1 MLYDGKQLKSEL
13 RDFIVTNFMLS
24 EDMRLFTDRDSFLKK
39 GVIDSMGVME
49 LLAFVQ
55 RRYQIR
61 VEPAEAIPQNFDS
74 LDHLTEFILKKTE
87 GAIS

>member
-1 MLYDGKQLKSEL
+1 LSSRSIKDTI
-13 RDFIVTNFMLS
+13 RDFINSNFMLS
-24 EDMRLFTDRDSFLKK
+24 DDLRNFKDEDSFLKK

-61 VEPAEAIPQNFDS
+61 VEPTEAVPQNFDS
-74 LDHLTEFILKKTE
+74 LDHLADFILKKTG
-87 GAIS
+87 GAAS

>member
-1 MLYDGKQLKSEL
+1 MPGDREQLRSEL
-13 RDFIVTNFMLS
+13 RAFIVTNFMLN
-24 EDMRLFTDRDSFLKK
+24 EEMRRFTDRDSFLKK

-55 RRYQIR
+55 RSYKIR

-74 LDHLTEFILKKTE
+74 LEHLADFILKKM
-87 GAIS
+87 GSVVP